1 MNTTILIEMMVL
13 NTTEYKSIK
22 KKGDELGKS
31 NNARINE
38 KSC

>member
-1 MNTTILIEMMVL
+1 MNTEILIEMMVL

-22 KKGDELGKS
+22 KGDELGKT
-31 NNARINE
+31 NNSRINE